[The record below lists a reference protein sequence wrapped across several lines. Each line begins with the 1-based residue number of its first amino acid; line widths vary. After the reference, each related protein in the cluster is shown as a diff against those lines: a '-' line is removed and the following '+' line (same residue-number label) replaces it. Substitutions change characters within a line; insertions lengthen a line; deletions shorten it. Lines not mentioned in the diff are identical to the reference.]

1 MINLGSAEIGDL
13 RVGASQVAR
22 VYLGEDIIWQPN
34 FDSLPAAIYFSAA
47 GNDDTG
53 AGTQAAPF
61 KTLKMANAVARA
73 GKTLY
78 FRGGDTFTGTLLA
91 RPGCIYNS
99 YGTGKRRLTQA
110 MPRRSYWTM
119 PIAPKSAS

>member
-34 FDSLPAAIYFSAA
+34 FDSLPAAIYFSAV

-53 AGTQAAPF
+53 AGTQASPF

-73 GKTLY
+73 GKTSIS
-78 FRGGDTFTGTLLA
+78 GAAIPSPA
-91 RPGCIYNS
+91 R
-99 YGTGKRRLTQA
+99 
-110 MPRRSYWTM
+110 
-119 PIAPKSAS
+119 